1 MKDIGTKGETNQV
14 FHREVSILTLSE
26 LKILQNLLD
35 WLAPDEQP
43 SLQN

>member
-26 LKILQNLLD
+26 LKSYKIYWID
-35 WLAPDEQP
+35 
-43 SLQN
+43 